1 MNLKAMTKVFPF
13 KRKLLQKH
21 LISWLKTNCILN
33 ENIKNIKSACINYM
47 IYSYKKMK
55 KTNFTQLSSIDA
67 HNYSEYFEIIIFA
80 LIIKILGKFFKIN
93 YFLN

>member
-1 MNLKAMTKVFPF
+1 
-13 KRKLLQKH
+13 
-21 LISWLKTNCILN
+21 
-33 ENIKNIKSACINYM
+33 M